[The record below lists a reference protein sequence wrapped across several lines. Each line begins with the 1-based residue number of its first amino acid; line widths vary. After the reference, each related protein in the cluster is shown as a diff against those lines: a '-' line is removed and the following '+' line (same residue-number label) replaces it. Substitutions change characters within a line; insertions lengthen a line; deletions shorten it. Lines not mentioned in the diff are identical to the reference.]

1 METYACIFI
10 PSRIFENVTAKWNL
24 PSNRFF
30 FFSQK
35 LDISKV
41 ATIQAKSVTIAI

>member
-1 METYACIFI
+1 ME
-10 PSRIFENVTAKWNL
+10 SSVKQV
-24 PSNRFF
+24 F

-41 ATIQAKSVTIAI
+41 ATIQAKSVTIAF